1 MKLYGLDIKET
12 ATNYTIAVGKVEEIL
27 SDKGYVGFG
36 LTDSIGEIFIGI
48 IGCSSFVFDLSKECH
63 PDYVAEKLYIDS
75 RSAKFVI
82 DFVQGLFNREEI

>member
-12 ATNYTIAVGKVEEIL
+12 ATNYTIAVARVKGTS
-27 SDKGYVGFG
+27 SDRGYIGRG
-36 LTDSIGEIFIGI
+36 LADSIGEIFVGI
-48 IGCSSFVFDLSKECH
+48 VGRSSFVFDLGKECH

-82 DFVQGLFNREEI
+82 DFVQSLFNRGEI